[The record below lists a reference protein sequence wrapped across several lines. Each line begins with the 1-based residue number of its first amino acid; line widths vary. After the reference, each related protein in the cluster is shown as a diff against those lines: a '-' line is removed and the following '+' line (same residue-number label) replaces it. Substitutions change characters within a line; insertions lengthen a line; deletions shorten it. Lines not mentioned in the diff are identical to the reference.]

1 MNHTQ
6 VLEWK
11 ESVIVFLGLEV
22 TTKNDGKTEALGGKP
37 SNCK

>member
-6 VLEWK
+6 VLECK
-11 ESVIVFLGLEV
+11 KSVIVFLRLEV
-22 TTKNDGKTEALGGKP
+22 TIKNDGKTEALGGKP